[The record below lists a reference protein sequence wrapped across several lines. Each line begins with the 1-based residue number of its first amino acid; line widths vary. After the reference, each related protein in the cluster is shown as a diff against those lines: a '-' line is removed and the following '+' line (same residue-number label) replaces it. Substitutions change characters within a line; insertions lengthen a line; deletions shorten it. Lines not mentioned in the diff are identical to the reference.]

1 MWCIIYKQPCDAFIQ
16 RLKTLAFWRIYRK
29 YTYKMG
35 IPTLGIGVI
44 DYDSNIHAPDEFVRL
59 SAMLR
64 VKRILRSFIEQGK

>member
-1 MWCIIYKQPCDAFIQ
+1 
-16 RLKTLAFWRIYRK
+16 
-29 YTYKMG
+29 MG